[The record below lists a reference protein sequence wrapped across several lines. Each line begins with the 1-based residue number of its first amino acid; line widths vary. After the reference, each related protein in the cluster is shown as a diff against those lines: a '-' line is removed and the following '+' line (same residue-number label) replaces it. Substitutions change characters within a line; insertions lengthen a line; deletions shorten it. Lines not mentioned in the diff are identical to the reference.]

1 MQEIKYDYSEILGDI
16 KRVFGSQGAFAKAM
30 GMAESTLSLKLN
42 NRAEWSQDEMMLAV
56 TLLQTGVGKVRP
68 YFFTH
73 LV

>member
-56 TLLQTGVGKVRP
+56 TLLQTDVGKVRP

-73 LV
+73 IV